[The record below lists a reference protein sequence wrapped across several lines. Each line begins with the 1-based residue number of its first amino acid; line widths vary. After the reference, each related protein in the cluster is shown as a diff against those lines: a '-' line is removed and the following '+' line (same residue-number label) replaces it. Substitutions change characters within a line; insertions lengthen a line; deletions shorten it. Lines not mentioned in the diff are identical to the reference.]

1 MVTMMTVVV
10 MIMTVVVMVAR
21 MIADNSYRLITRN
34 WCCAKYIMYNKNSFN
49 LHSKPILS
57 GSHIPDEDT
66 KAQGLRQTPQGCTA
80 GSQPSGPSPRS

>member
-1 MVTMMTVVV
+1 MVVVVMVTMVTVMTTVV

-21 MIADNSYRLITRN
+21 MIADNSYRLITRT

-80 GSQPSGPSPRS
+80 